1 MKTET
6 SLVARQCRLMEWADQ
21 IRNCQSRPNGMSVAQ
36 WCSMHG
42 ITTANYYYRFA
53 QVRKACLEQ
62 VEKEQPGQHVVP
74 VQTNQLKKETPEEAS
89 SLELSINGIT
99 IRVTETTSDELL
111 NKVLR
116 VAVGVK

>member
-6 SLVARQCRLMEWADQ
+6 SLVARQCRLMEWAEQ
-21 IRNCQSRPNGMSVAQ
+21 IRSCQSRPNGMSVAQ

-42 ITTANYYYRFA
+42 ITTANYYYRFT

>member
-6 SLVARQCRLMEWADQ
+6 SLVARQCRLMEWAEQ

-42 ITTANYYYRFA
+42 ITTANYYYRFT

-74 VQTNQLKKETPEEAS
+74 VQVDQLKKETPEEVKCYT
-89 SLELSINGIT
+89 NV
-99 IRVTETTSDELL
+99 VTEVA
-111 NKVLR
+111 NKILSLTVY
-116 VAVGVK
+116 GK

>member
-6 SLVARQCRLMEWADQ
+6 SLVARQCRLVEWAEQ

-42 ITTANYYYRFA
+42 ITTANYYYRFT

-74 VQTNQLKKETPEEAS
+74 VQVDQLKKETPEEAS